1 MDVQAE
7 SHEAAVEMGIRAAAS
22 VPDAEWIGSFEPA
35 NYAYS
40 IECVL
45 DSREVDA
52 DTADGGDDPLDLSFA
67 EEDSRYLILQADVA
81 TGEGDLPEQ
90 PLAKKGEF
98 ITHPRPRV

>member
-1 MDVQAE
+1 MPIPSNAC
-7 SHEAAVEMGIRAAAS
+7 STAVKS
-22 VPDAEWIGSFEPA
+22 T
-35 NYAYS
+35 
-40 IECVL
+40 
-45 DSREVDA
+45 

-67 EEDSRYLILQADVA
+67 EEDTRYLILQADVA